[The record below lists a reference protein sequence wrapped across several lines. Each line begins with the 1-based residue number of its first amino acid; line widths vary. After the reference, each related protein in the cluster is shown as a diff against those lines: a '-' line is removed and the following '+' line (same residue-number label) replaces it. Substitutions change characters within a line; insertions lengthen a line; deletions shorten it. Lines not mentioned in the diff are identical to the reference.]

1 MATHEKR
8 INMTGHQGN
17 ANDNIGVFL
26 ITTRMAIIQKKEGRN
41 ETSIDKE
48 VEKLEPST
56 GFLSR

>member
-1 MATHEKR
+1 
-8 INMTGHQGN
+8 MTGHQGN

-26 ITTRMAIIQKKEGRN
+26 ITTRMAIIKKKEGRN

>member
-1 MATHEKR
+1 
-8 INMTGHQGN
+8 MTGHQGN

-26 ITTRMAIIQKKEGRN
+26 ITTRMAIIKKKEGRN

-56 GFLSR
+56 AFLSR